1 MANLN
6 DVRKQHPVRDQA
18 VYERAY
24 AEADIAGRLAE
35 VVYRLR
41 TTARLTQ
48 TELARRMGT
57 TQSAVA
63 RVEGG
68 GSTPTLDLLD
78 RVGRA
83 VGVEIV
89 LAIGGEALRFGA
101 SANDVDPSSVGQ
113 ARPHARPSAV
123 SVNAESHGDEEARA
137 IPNLLKWAA

>member
-18 VYERAY
+18 VYDRAY

-48 TELARRMGT
+48 SELARRMGT

-68 GSTPTLDLLD
+68 GSTPTLALLD

-89 LAIGGEALRFGA
+89 LAIGSEALRFGA
-101 SANDVDPSSVGQ
+101 SASDAGPSGVRQ
-113 ARPHARPSAV
+113 ARPTARPSAV
-123 SVNAESHGDEEARA
+123 SVNDETHGDEEARA
-137 IPNLLKWAA
+137 IPNILKWAA

>member
-1 MANLN
+1 MANLK
-6 DVRKQHPVRDQA
+6 DIRKQHPVRDQT
-18 VYERAY
+18 VYDRAY

-68 GSTPTLDLLD
+68 GSIPTLDLLD

-83 VGVEIV
+83 VGLEVV
-89 LAIGGEALRFGA
+89 LAIGGEALHFGA
-101 SANDVDPSSVGQ
+101 SANDSGPSGVGQ
-113 ARPHARPSAV
+113 ARPTANPSAV

-137 IPNLLKWAA
+137 IPNILKWAA